1 MRTVTYLRLTM
12 CISSSLPHTLAHFP
26 FTPVCSTNLQK
37 STTVSSFKLY
47 LDKHQGGR
55 SGASVKRKGAS
66 SPLNHCLGLFQ
77 CEIHRIFIFA
87 KSAHLLTPPPRHPP
101 EGTTFSLEPREWM
114 LMGVR
119 EENEGI
125 ICDVSAWP
133 SGSMTPL
140 QKTALTL

>member
-1 MRTVTYLRLTM
+1 MLSYEFLHSRIHSELTLKSESAGS
-12 CISSSLPHTLAHFP
+12 IQPFPFLFHSSDIQVSIFPAISLPFP
-26 FTPVCSTNLQK
+26 P
-37 STTVSSFKLY
+37 
-47 LDKHQGGR
+47 H
-55 SGASVKRKGAS
+55 
-66 SPLNHCLGLFQ
+66 P
-77 CEIHRIFIFA
+77 
-87 KSAHLLTPPPRHPP
+87 HPP